1 MCLYCL
7 TIIKLKMVFSNKFH
21 DKDDFV
27 IVDHENKDDFVI
39 VDHENKDDFVIVD
52 HENKDEDED
61 EDDDD
66 FVIVKNDDEF
76 VIVDLPKYKI
86 SFSIDFITSNEKI
99 YDFTQNKYIM
109 YIIFYIIYLVNFIT
123 KNKDYNLKLYGNKI

>member
-1 MCLYCL
+1 
-7 TIIKLKMVFSNKFH
+7 MVFSNKFH

-27 IVDHENKDDFVI
+27 IVNDDDFEFVI
-39 VDHENKDDFVIVD
+39 VDHENKD
-52 HENKDEDED
+52 KDEDED
-61 EDDDD
+61 NND